1 MVGEASYTLSGFG
14 TYSREVLYRLFKTG
28 KYDIAE
34 LASYGHVN
42 DARDKMPWRIYPNA
56 IDPREGQDPRLP
68 ELNSKPINQF
78 GAWRFDRVCLDFKPD
93 FVVDIRDPWML
104 MFENQSPLR
113 RFFNW
118 VIMPTVDSAPQQE
131 EWIQH
136 FIEADGVFTYSDW
149 GLETLRKEGGVLI
162 NLISS
167 APPGVNLS
175 EYKPNMNTLEH
186 KRKMFMRDEINIIGT
201 VMRNQR
207 RKLYPELM
215 LAFKLF
221 LKKCHDEGNHK
232 LAENT
237 FLYFHTSYPDVTG
250 CWNIP
255 RLLKEN
261 GLGNKVFF
269 SYLCKNCGTVFAS
282 LFQDVK
288 TVCPN
293 CNTVSA
299 ILPSVGAGLST
310 TQLNDIYNLFDVYVQ
325 YANCEGFGM
334 PQVEAASAGVPVMS
348 TDYSAMSDVVRK
360 LKGYPIKVER
370 MYRVVEEDAYKALPE
385 NKDLAEKLYK
395 FLSLPHSERRQKG
408 LDARRAV
415 EEHYTWDKTTKIW
428 EKYFDETELTGL
440 QGKWDAPP
448 EFLQPSATL
457 DQIPQN
463 IDNQQFVE
471 WIFTHLHGDSSLGES
486 LLSMDMVR
494 ALNYEVVVQSNN
506 VPYTRQHAVD
516 KVTSMITAHNQCEQ
530 VRCGMVN
537 LPPEDYIEYAH
548 RRPA

>member
-14 TYSREVLYRLFKTG
+14 TYSKEVISRLYKSG

-34 LASYGHVN
+34 LAGYGHVN
-42 DARDKMPWRIYPNA
+42 DPRDKMPWRIYPNA
-56 IDPREGQDPRLP
+56 IDPREGHDPRLP
-68 ELNSKPINQF
+68 ELASRPINAF

-149 GLETLRKEGGVLI
+149 GLDVLRSEGGGLI
-162 NLISS
+162 KLHSS
-167 APPGVNLS
+167 APPGVNLN
-175 EYKPNMNTLEH
+175 EYKPIMNSLEH
-186 KRKMFMRDEINIIGT
+186 KRAMFQRDNINIIGT

-232 LAENT
+232 LADDT
-237 FLYFHTSYPDVTG
+237 FLYFHTSYPDVRG

-261 GLGNKVFF
+261 GLGNKVYF
-269 SYLCKNCGTVFAS
+269 SYICKNCGAVFAS

-288 TVCPN
+288 TVCPQ

-299 ILPSVGAGLST
+299 ILPSVGHGFT
-310 TQLNDIYNLFDVYVQ
+310 VDQLNQIYNLFDIYAQ

-334 PQVEAASAGVPVMS
+334 PQVEAASCGVPVMS

-360 LKGYPIKVER
+360 LKGYPIKVSR
-370 MYRVVEEDAYKALPE
+370 MHRVVEEDAYKALPD
-385 NKDLAEKLYK
+385 NQDAADKFYK
-395 FLSLPHSERRQKG
+395 FLSMPLSERKKKG
-408 LDARRAV
+408 LEARKAV

-440 QGKWDAPP
+440 QGKWDVPP
-448 EFLQPSATL
+448 SFLQPLASIEQCPENL
-457 DQIPQN
+457 N
-463 IDNQQFVE
+463 NQQFVD
-471 WIFTHLHGDSSLGES
+471 WIFTNIYGDESMCHS
-486 LLSMDMVR
+486 LLAMDMVR
-494 ALNYEVVVQSNN
+494 ALNYEVVVQNDN
-506 VPYTRQHAVD
+506 APYARQHAVE
-516 KVTSMITAHNQCEQ
+516 KIQSMITSHNQCEQ
-530 VRCGMVN
+530 ARCGMLD